1 MKCPHKGVVIPLVHS
16 PQRVLAPLQ
25 VSASATPHDEAH
37 DAFMT
42 LPPYSRSKEGEAL
55 SWRVARNS
63 AGWAFK

>member
-42 LPPYSRSKEGEAL
+42 LPPYSRSKEGEAP
-55 SWRVARNS
+55 
-63 AGWAFK
+63 